1 MPEAVALVMALVMAL
16 VETLVVAL
24 ASGCNTVVEHL
35 PYHIKVSG
43 LCCRQSDNN
52 KLIEIEIKCC

>member
-35 PYHIKVSG
+35 PYHIKVNG
-43 LCCRQSDNN
+43 LCLVSAAGN
-52 KLIEIEIKCC
+52 LITIS